1 MVTDFATQQVSLLP
15 LTLHRLAEKDEE
27 AQMSQKDASPEG
39 AHAAVSHVL
48 WLTLVR
54 IISVGMMILFIGCF
68 IVTVPLYFTRLH
80 TLCSSSSC
88 LLGQLTPAALR
99 SLHMLGLSLEGY
111 AAFIFTLVLITT
123 FVSLGV
129 AIILVW
135 RAFDNWMALVVA
147 LLLTVQATG
156 LEGSYLL
163 LDQVLG
169 QTLATALAGLPNF
182 FEVACLIGV
191 FFLFPDG
198 RFVPRWSRWL
208 LLFLLIAD
216 VYFSFLAPG
225 STAPAVALFLGGVVW
240 FSYIIGGVVAQ
251 VYRYVR
257 VSTAVQ
263 RQQTKWVVY
272 SLAVSILLGILLLF
286 VPSLLFPPLG
296 QPDSLYNI
304 VVTLLFSNLL
314 LDLLLSLSLGV
325 AILRFR
331 LYDIDSIINRTLVY
345 GTLTLLLTLVYV
357 GIVIGLNS
365 LVHVFTGQVGQSPIV
380 IVASTLA
387 IAALFQPLRHRL
399 QAIIDRRFY
408 RRKYDAAKF
417 IQAFSATL
425 RNELDLTQLS
435 EQLVAVVQETMEPS
449 HVSLWLR
456 PAEPARKHQVGWR
469 STPPAL

>member
-1 MVTDFATQQVSLLP
+1 
-15 LTLHRLAEKDEE
+15 
-27 AQMSQKDASPEG
+27 MSQTDASPESVRP
-39 AHAAVSHVL
+39 AVSPVL
-48 WLTLVR
+48 WLTFVR
-54 IISVGMMILFIGCF
+54 IICVGMMVLFTGCF
-68 IVTVPLYFTRLH
+68 VVTVPLYFTCLH

-123 FVSLGV
+123 LVSLGV

-163 LDQVLG
+163 LGQVLG
-169 QTLATALAGLPNF
+169 QTIATALQGLQNF

-208 LLFLLIAD
+208 MLFLLIAD
-216 VYFSFLAPG
+216 VYFSFLGSPSSAPV
-225 STAPAVALFLGGVVW
+225 AVIFLGGAMW
-240 FSYIIGGVVAQ
+240 LSYVIGGVVAQ

-257 VSTAVQ
+257 VSTALQ

-272 SLAVSILLGILLLF
+272 GLIVSILLEILVLF

-304 VVTLLFSNLL
+304 VGTLLFGNLL

-331 LYDIDSIINRTLVY
+331 LYDIDRIINRTLVY
-345 GTLTLLLTLVYV
+345 GTLTVILTALYV
-357 GIVIGLNS
+357 GLVIGLQALLRGIISQDNS
-365 LVHVFTGQVGQSPIV
+365 VAIV
-380 IVASTLA
+380 ISTLA
-387 IAALFQPLRHRL
+387 IAALFQPLRRRI
-399 QAIIDRRFY
+399 QWFIDRRFY
-408 RRKYDAAKF
+408 RRKYDAARTV
-417 IQAFSATL
+417 AEFSATL
-425 RNELDLTQLS
+425 RNEVNLQQLN
-435 EQLVAVVQETMEPS
+435 EHLVAVVQETMQPA

-456 PAEPARKHQVGWR
+456 PPELDRKQ
-469 STPPAL
+469 STAWSSMPPALEDGKKASAQLRSGRMQEPYSS